1 MKCREKL
8 LSPQFARP
16 AARYMKVL
24 CYLIMAFY
32 LLCLLLSCL
41 GRQSFRLTTAE
52 EVYENAIYAET
63 DHAPASRGLTVRMDD
78 PVYVHANGQ
87 GEVDAV
93 TQLALTLMFA
103 IKVVP
108 GIWAYWLLSRVLDHV
123 GKGSIFTDENADGLL
138 AFGLIQGVTALLA
151 PFLRLGLCALA
162 NLLGESQVSIST
174 GSDMLNTRALSVAFV
189 VAASI
194 IHYGIHLQDEVD
206 HTL

>member
-1 MKCREKL
+1 MRL
-8 LSPQFARP
+8 LPGADGAHGRP
-16 AARYMKVL
+16 GL
-24 CYLIMAFY
+24 CA
-32 LLCLLLSCL
+32 CQ
-41 GRQSFRLTTAE
+41 RA
-52 EVYENAIYAET
+52 
-63 DHAPASRGLTVRMDD
+63 
-78 PVYVHANGQ
+78 

-103 IKVVP
+103 VKVVP

-138 AFGLIQGVTALLA
+138 AFGLIQGATALLA

-174 GSDMLNTRALSVAFV
+174 GSDMLNTLALSVAFV